1 MQGNEG
7 MKMPSNTQVP
17 PDEGTFSAYY
27 REIATHNWYVA
38 LTDEGRSVLNAIKIE
53 ANLHGQCSCSRLGE
67 LYTLTVY
74 NDSEVSCKRC
84 FRRKLIN
91 MSNEVR
97 AVYQAVERMSDID
110 SEMFP
115 STTLPLHKDSRPTCQ
130 GCHEQIFQ
138 VSDRDVI
145 SRLSHVQQVEHQQ
158 EMVSV
163 HTACAWECADCNKSY
178 ITAYESPHA
187 VNGSTNL
194 CDNCL
199 YARLDDGSLSKCDWC
214 ERYQTDIHHSDDRD
228 QDLCERCFNSSWS
241 CDTCGHSLRESDD
254 HECFRSRNSLIYDYA
269 YKPHYPRFFGEA
281 DYHFGLEIEV
291 EDIDE
296 RGIEQG
302 AKVVLDALDDRVYIK
317 HDSSLNDGFEIVS
330 EPHSFDQL
338 ENLNWDFL
346 RTLRSRGYRS
356 WDTETCG
363 IHVHISRTA
372 FRNAG
377 KHSEAHELR
386 FQKLIY
392 DNASQV
398 RTIAGRS
405 SSYAQFQDKGHLVM
419 KVKHGQSADR
429 YEAINSQN
437 SATLEVRVFR
447 GSLKKNRILSAVEFI
462 HSAVE
467 YTRFMKIDPKA
478 KQLSWFRFMGYVL
491 DNQDKY
497 ANFTQIALKDMGTN
511 PDYSTEM
518 ENA

>member
-1 MQGNEG
+1 
-7 MKMPSNTQVP
+7 MPSTQVP
-17 PDEGTFSAYY
+17 PDQGTFSAYY

-53 ANLHGQCSCSRLGE
+53 ANLHGQCSCGRLGE
-67 LYTLTVY
+67 LYTISVH
-74 NDSEVSCKRC
+74 DVSSVSCKRC
-84 FRRKLIN
+84 YKRKLIN
-91 MSNEVR
+91 MSIEVLT
-97 AVYQAVERMSDID
+97 VYQTVERMPDID

-115 STTLPLHKDSRPTCQ
+115 FTSLPLHTDSRPTCI
-130 GCHEQIFQ
+130 GCHELIFQ
-138 VSDRDVI
+138 VSDHDVSSRI
-145 SRLSHVQQVEHQQ
+145 SHSEQVEHEQ
-158 EMVSV
+158 ETVSV
-163 HTACAWECADCNKSY
+163 HSACAWSCVDCTQSY
-178 ITAYESPHA
+178 ITAYINPHV

-194 CDNCL
+194 CTSCL
-199 YARLDDGSLSKCDWC
+199 DSRVEAETLRRCDWC
-214 ERYQTDIHHSDDRD
+214 NRYNADTHYSSTRDRE
-228 QDLCERCFNSSWS
+228 LCERCLNSDWS
-241 CDTCGHSLRESDD
+241 CDDCGHEVREGDD
-254 HECFRSRNSLIYDYA
+254 HECYRNRNSLIYDYS
-269 YKPHYPRFFGEA
+269 YKPQSPRFFGEA

-291 EDIDE
+291 EDIEE

-330 EPHSFDQL
+330 EPHSFNEL

-356 WDTETCG
+356 WDTNTCG
-363 IHVHISRTA
+363 IHVHVSRTA

-377 KHSEAHELR
+377 KHNEAHELR

-392 DNASQV
+392 DNANQV

-405 SSYAQFQDKGHLVM
+405 SSYAQFQDKGNLVM

-437 SATLEVRVFR
+437 TATLEVRVFR
-447 GSLKKNRILSAVEFI
+447 GSLKKHRILSAVEFI

-497 ANFTQIALKDMGTN
+497 SNFTQIALKDVGTN
-511 PDYSTEM
+511 PNFSTEM